1 MPYSYKKVGDQ
12 YCVYLKDGGKKVGC
26 TDGNKEALKKY
37 LAALHINAN
46 EQKQSGIFDLIRE
59 HLLREFDAVY
69 TKKEPIPL
77 SQIAAKKAGANAAV
91 GGGAEDGD
99 PSDDKIAG
107 QKALLSVSEL
117 KPAQTEIIKE
127 KAFAMAI
134 KSLLRGKV
142 GTIDLGAII
151 SNDNYIMDGHH
162 RWAATFLIDP
172 KAKVQ
177 GTVVDLPGGP
187 LVTALNV
194 VTVGKLGITV
204 GNKGKGNVAEFT
216 GANLA
221 KVIDDAMANGIRG
234 EYPIKPEAVA
244 KALGNMPNANGNAE
258 IGKELMMKN
267 ADALPKQ
274 IMPGAPA
281 RVDMPVI
288 DGDKVAMVQK
298 MLEKGLIDL
307 EAPYTAPVQKAFN
320 IKEYKMTKKDL
331 KQLKELT
338 FTSAGIPELIQLVY
352 DKKDLLPRLGYKDMK
367 HFLDWIKSWDQE
379 EHKDVVD
386 KLKTMNIPGAETLI
400 HEIVNDLQ
408 SKHRRK
414 LEEELVRRLVRKHLR
429 EVDEEQPEDA
439 QADPNAPANKE
450 PEAKKPEPEKVQ
462 DEPGLDP
469 ELGELTDLYIK
480 KLKNAQASVDQEDV
494 IEIIGQLLDSFGYG
508 NQDKLTVLQGAKE
521 LSVR

>member
-12 YCVYLKDGGKKVGC
+12 YCVYKKDGGEKVGC
-26 TDGNKEALKKY
+26 TDGNKTALKKY

-46 EQKQSGIFDLIRE
+46 ENTDSGMFDTIRR
-59 HLLREFDAVY
+59 HLLQEFDSVY
-69 TKKEPIPL
+69 QTTEPIPL
-77 SQIAAKKAGANAAV
+77 SQIAAKKDGANAAV

-99 PSDDKIAG
+99 QSDDKIAG
-107 QKALLSVSEL
+107 KRAYLTVSEL
-117 KPAQTEIIKE
+117 KPAQTEVIKE

-134 KSLLRGKV
+134 KSLLRGKWDN
-142 GTIDLGAII
+142 TDLGAII

-162 RWAATFLIDP
+162 RWAALFLIDP
-172 KAKVQ
+172 KSKAQ
-177 GTVVDLPGGP
+177 GTVIDLPGGP

-194 VTVGKLGITV
+194 VTVGKLGITT
-204 GNKGKGNVAEFT
+204 GNKGKGNVADFT
-216 GANLA
+216 GTNMA
-221 KVIDDAMANGIRG
+221 KVIDDAMINGTRG
-234 EYPIKPEAVA
+234 EYPIKAEDV
-244 KALGNMPNANGNAE
+244 KTALGKMPNANGNPQL
-258 IGKELMMKN
+258 GKEIMMKN

-307 EAPYTAPVQKAFN
+307 EAPYLAKVQKAFN
-320 IKEYKMTKKDL
+320 IKETKMTKKDL
-331 KQLKELT
+331 KAIKELK

-352 DKKDLLPRLGYKDMK
+352 DKKDLLPKLGYRDFKQ
-367 HFLDWIKSWDQE
+367 FLDWVKDWDQE
-379 EHKDVVD
+379 EHTAVVQ
-386 KLKTMNIPGAETLI
+386 KIQAMNIPGSQQLI
-400 HEIVNDLQ
+400 HEIISDLNT
-408 SKHRRK
+408 KRRIQ
-414 LEEELVRRLVRKHLR
+414 LEEKLVRMLVRKHLR
-429 EVDEEQPEDA
+429 EAEEEMQQEPTSKPAPE
-439 QADPNAPANKE
+439 PTPE
-450 PEAKKPEPEKVQ
+450 PKKPEPEKVQ

-480 KLKNAQASVDQEDV
+480 KLKNAQAAVDQSDV
-494 IEIIGQLLDSFGYG
+494 VEIIGQLLDSFGYG

>member
-12 YCVYLKDGGKKVGC
+12 YCVYKKDGGEKVGC

-46 EQKQSGIFDLIRE
+46 EQKQQSVFDIIRE
-59 HLLREFDAVY
+59 HLLQEFDSVY

-77 SQIAAKKAGANAAV
+77 SQIAAKKDGANAAI

-99 PSDDKIAG
+99 ASDDKIAG
-107 QKALLSVSEL
+107 KKAFLTVSEL

-127 KAFAMAI
+127 KAFAMAVQ
-134 KSLLRGKV
+134 SLLRGKWD
-142 GTIDLGAII
+142 GTDLGAII

-172 KAKVQ
+172 NAKVQ
-177 GTVVDLPGGP
+177 GTVIDLPGGP

-194 VTVGKLGITV
+194 VTVGKLGITK
-204 GNKGKGNVAEFT
+204 GNKGRGSVEQFT
-216 GANLA
+216 GDNMSN
-221 KVIDDAMANGIRG
+221 VIDDALANGIQG
-234 EYPIKPEAVA
+234 EHPVKAEDV
-244 KALGNMPNANGNAE
+244 KLALGKMPNANGNPQ
-258 IGKELMMKN
+258 IGKELIMKN

-274 IMPGAPA
+274 IMPGAPD
-281 RVDMPVI
+281 RIDMPVV

-307 EAPYTAPVQKAFN
+307 EAPYIAKVQKAFN
-320 IKEYKMTKKDL
+320 IKETKMTKKDL
-331 KQLKELT
+331 KVIKELK

-352 DKKDLLPRLGYKDMK
+352 DKKDLLPKLGYKDFK

-379 EHKDVVD
+379 EHAITVK
-386 KLKTMNIPGAETLI
+386 KLRAMNVPGAQQLI
-400 HEIVNDLQ
+400 HEIISDLNT
-408 SKHRRK
+408 KRRVQ

-429 EVDEEQPEDA
+429 EAEEAQEDPK
-439 QADPNAPANKE
+439 QE
-450 PEAKKPEPEKVQ
+450 KPEPEKVQ

-469 ELGELTDLYIK
+469 ELAEITDLYIK
-480 KLKNAQASVDQEDV
+480 KLKNAQSAVDQSDV
-494 IEIIGQLLDSFGYG
+494 VEIIGQLLDSFGYG